1 MSFIF
6 APEVEHESTGLATLR
21 RHGFRDAETDP
32 DCGMFVRP
40 TARAGGPF
48 VVASGDSAG
57 LQCALEDAPS
67 EPTPAPRIPPPA
79 PVDRTTA
86 PPETRRTE
94 LAAAPQETVA
104 PTRPPAR
111 RTVLVVDDETLVRQF
126 VQQLLRRRGLV
137 TLEAVNGLD
146 ALMRYRENAGAIGL
160 VVTDIYMPSM
170 DGLELVRALRREPN
184 PPALAVMSGRLD
196 DAARATLHEEG
207 VRCVL
212 NKPFPLEEIDGL
224 VALVPV

>member
-1 MSFIF
+1 MSLTI
-6 APEVEHESTGLATLR
+6 APDIERERAGLATLR
-21 RHGFRDAETDP
+21 HHGVRDASARPECNTSIWQATRAGEQYFTADGHFAGAQCALDDAPSDP
-32 DCGMFVRP
+32 VPAPRFSPPEPVARP
-40 TARAGGPF
+40 TAPHEAGRGSPGA
-48 VVASGDSAG
+48 VP
-57 LQCALEDAPS
+57 QDAI
-67 EPTPAPRIPPPA
+67 TPA
-79 PVDRTTA
+79 
-86 PPETRRTE
+86 
-94 LAAAPQETVA
+94 
-104 PTRPPAR
+104 RPPAR
-111 RTVLVVDDETLVRQF
+111 RTVLVVDDEALVRQF

-146 ALMRYRENAGAIGL
+146 ALMRYRENAGVIGL